1 MKRIYQNILLFTIV
15 CSSLVSCT
23 KETAN
28 INQSAPT
35 DQASYNA
42 MIKSL
47 NTKIDLVLNETKPIY
62 LDLNEYKIKL
72 LNGSLKISKNQENKI
87 MEASKPLIDYGTSL
101 AIKNNIQIDEIESTI
116 ALGGLYGPNDNLQTK
131 YSKNPFMFNK
141 GLPVYKSNSIGGNIA
156 QVELTESEAYSC
168 FIEAIGFDLGFVSSG
183 ILATWST
190 TSIIKAFTTIA
201 KRAIGPIGVAIA
213 VTTFSYCIYQEI
225 ND

>member
-1 MKRIYQNILLFTIV
+1 MKRIFQSTLLLILVNT
-15 CSSLVSCT
+15 SLVSCT
-23 KETAN
+23 KEVPI
-28 INQSAPT
+28 INQSVPT

-42 MIKSL
+42 MIKSI

-131 YSKNPFMFNK
+131 YSKNPFIFNK
-141 GLPVYKSNSIGGNIA
+141 GLPVYKSNSIGANIA
-156 QVELTESEAYSC
+156 QVELTEAEAYSC